1 VTASHLGLPD
11 SFTNLPHPPC

>member
-11 SFTNLPHPPC
+11 GFTNLPHPPC